1 MIDMHCHLLHHMD
14 DGAQS
19 IWESVQLCETA
30 EENQITKIVLTPHF
44 DYAQGTE
51 QFISERDTRTETLRS
66 MLKKKNINVE
76 LYVGSEYFVDDSIFD
91 EPCLGGMTINNS
103 RYLLIEFPFN
113 GVSPDMMLSY
123 IDAVTDM
130 DYVPILAHPER
141 YPYMQ
146 DDYDFINYLY
156 GHGTK
161 FQINASSLAGGGT
174 REEFMLAYEMV
185 RKNLV
190 SVIASD
196 AHSID
201 GRSNDMQEMFKF
213 FPRDISM
220 SYIKQ
225 VTETLPELIL
235 NDDELPSVDFGI
247 VRRRFF
253 SF

>member
-1 MIDMHCHLLHHMD
+1 MVDLHCHLLHHID
-14 DGAQS
+14 DGAAS
-19 IWESVQLCETA
+19 IQESLELLETA
-30 EENQITKIVLTPHF
+30 AENQISKIVLTPHF
-44 DYAQGTE
+44 DNAQE
-51 QFISERDTRTETLRS
+51 PQRFISERDTRCETLRS
-66 MLKKKNINVE
+66 LLKKKNINIE
-76 LYVGSEYFVDDSIFD
+76 LYTGAEYFVDDSIFY
-91 EPCLGGMTINNS
+91 EPHLDGMTINSS
-103 RYLLIEFPFN
+103 RYLLIEFPFR
-113 GVSPDMMLSY
+113 GVFPEQMLSY
-123 IDAVTDM
+123 ADAITDRG
-130 DYVPILAHPER
+130 YTPILAHPER

-146 DDYDFINYLY
+146 DDYDFLNYLY
-156 GHGTK
+156 GHGVK
-161 FQINASSLAGGGT
+161 FQINASSLAGGGS
-174 REEFMLAYEMV
+174 REEFMLAYELV

-201 GRSNDMQEMFKF
+201 GRANDMQEMFKY

-235 NDDELPSVDFGI
+235 NDEELPSVDFGI